1 MTPDDAHTNKKRVS
15 LADRAAQSPSGQAK
29 LFYSISEAAD
39 TLDVAAH
46 VLRYWETQF
55 PMLRPR
61 KGRSG
66 SRMYQ
71 QRDIDL
77 LVAIRTML
85 YDDGLTIAGARKK
98 LIDSRK
104 SGEIL
109 PEEYDPARKRREQ
122 IQEIREELSLI
133 AAQLRRPA
141 KITRG

>member
-1 MTPDDAHTNKKRVS
+1 MTTSDTRKRRQS
-15 LADRAAQSPSGQAK
+15 LADRAAQSPAGQAK
-29 LFYSISEAAD
+29 LFYSISEAAE

-71 QRDIDL
+71 QRDLDL

-98 LIDSRK
+98 LIDSK
-104 SGEIL
+104 KAGEFL
-109 PEEYDPARKRREQ
+109 PEEYDPSRRRREQ
-122 IQEIREELSLI
+122 IQEIREELSVI
-133 AAQLRRPA
+133 AAQLRRPV
-141 KITRG
+141 KLPRS